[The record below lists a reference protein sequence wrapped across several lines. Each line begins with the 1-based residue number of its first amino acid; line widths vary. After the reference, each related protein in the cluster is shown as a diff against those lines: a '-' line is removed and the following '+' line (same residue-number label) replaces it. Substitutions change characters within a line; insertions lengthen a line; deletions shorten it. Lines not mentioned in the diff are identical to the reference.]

1 MNLYHLIETG
11 LIVLIGA
18 LSVYYAIR
26 LLMPSL
32 VTRVTV
38 SIARW
43 LDRCPS
49 GSWRRKMASRVHA
62 AVPNGGCGSKC
73 GGGCNGCGLAA
84 RVHPPLAGDDNSSR

>member
-1 MNLYHLIETG
+1 MNLYHVIETG

-32 VTRVTV
+32 VTRVT
-38 SIARW
+38 IAIASW
-43 LDRCPS
+43 LDRGPS
-49 GSWRRKMASRVHA
+49 GSWARKIASRVRA
-62 AVPNGGCGSKC
+62 TLPTGGCVSKC
-73 GGGCNGCGLAA
+73 GDGCNGCGLAA